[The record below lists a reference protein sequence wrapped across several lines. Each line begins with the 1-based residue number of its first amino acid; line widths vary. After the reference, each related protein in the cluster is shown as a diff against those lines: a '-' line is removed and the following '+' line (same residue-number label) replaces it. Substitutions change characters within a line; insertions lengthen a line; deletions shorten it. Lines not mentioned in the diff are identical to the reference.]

1 MSCPWR
7 PNTWEKV
14 AGLQVR
20 VSSMAV
26 PLAHAVHTRG
36 MKVRNTA
43 SRRGRGERKRRKK
56 RRERERKRK
65 NERKKEKKRE
75 RLVEGFQSPEREL
88 SWSLEKAS

>member
-43 SRRGRGERKRRKK
+43 SRRGREG
-56 RRERERKRK
+56 REREGKRGEK
-65 NERKKEKKRE
+65 EKEKERTKERKKERE
-75 RLVEGFQSPEREL
+75 
-88 SWSLEKAS
+88 AC